1 MSSLKTLI
9 DYQLLCLKNNKPK
22 DFKKFLRVSTSLIG
36 LNSRYDE
43 LITMYNSQNKKLINL
58 EYKNRNIELKLSKTK
73 QELES
78 ADRIINQ
85 LERINENLKKNLQL

>member
-1 MSSLKTLI
+1 MPLKTLI

-43 LITMYNSQNKKLINL
+43 LITMYNSQNRKLINL
-58 EYKNRNIELKLSKTK
+58 EHKNRAL
-73 QELES
+73 ELEAS
-78 ADRIINQ
+78 KLKAEIESSDRVILELENQ
-85 LERINENLKKNLQL
+85 NINLKNNLAL